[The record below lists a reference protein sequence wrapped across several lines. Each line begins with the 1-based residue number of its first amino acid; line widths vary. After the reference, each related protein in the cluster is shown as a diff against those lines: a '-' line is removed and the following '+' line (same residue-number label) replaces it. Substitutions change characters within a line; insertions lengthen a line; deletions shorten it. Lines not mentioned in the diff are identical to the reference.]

1 MKFWLAI
8 LRVAP
13 ILLVLFAVVIAV
25 VQVASFASMPPEV
38 RDVAPMAFTMMALS
52 TAILVLF
59 ALILGALCFWVSKLA
74 QQAFPE
80 VND

>member
-8 LRVAP
+8 LRIAP
-13 ILLVLFAVVIAV
+13 VVLVLLAVVIAV
-25 VQVASFASMPPEV
+25 VQVASFASMPQEV

-52 TAILVLF
+52 TAILVML
-59 ALILGALCFWVSKLA
+59 ALIVGALCYWVAKLA
-74 QQAFPE
+74 QHAFPE